1 MVICGSEDVM
11 TPPKYSSYL
20 TARIKGAKLT
30 VIDGG
35 THYVFVEKP
44 EAVNQVIEQF
54 LESL

>member
-1 MVICGSEDVM
+1 M